1 MKLILL
7 ISIIFLD
14 QSSKILINKFILL
27 NESIKILP
35 FLSIVN
41 FNNTGISFGL
51 FMDKIPTWL
60 LLIIILLL
68 IGILFIWFIKSNVP
82 IEKWG
87 ILIIISGA
95 IGNLIDRILYGHVID
110 FIFLNYNNYYWP
122 AFNFAD
128 MAISLG
134 VIVIL
139 FTTFVGYK
147 INIKA
152 KHE

>member
-1 MKLILL
+1 
-7 ISIIFLD
+7 
-14 QSSKILINKFILL
+14 
-27 NESIKILP
+27 
-35 FLSIVN
+35 
-41 FNNTGISFGL
+41 
-51 FMDKIPTWL
+51 MDKIPTWL

-68 IGILFIWFIKSNVP
+68 IGILFIWFIKSNAP

-110 FIFLNYNNYYWP
+110 FIFLNYKNYYWP